1 MVVKVN
7 DKSVK
12 IPDETINKYIDKLSL
27 TKDEAIALYLE
38 EEGYQVNAE
47 YEELDKKAKQ
57 VKILKGAKADAPSKP
72 RKPRTV
78 KISDEKQELF
88 TFVQNALIA
97 EYSADNVQVVKENK
111 LFTVAIGDK
120 VFKIDLI
127 EQRKPSA

>member
-1 MVVKVN
+1 MTVKVN
-7 DKSVK
+7 EKSVR
-12 IPDETINKYIDKLSL
+12 IPDETIKKYMDKLSL

-57 VKILKGAKADAPSKP
+57 VKILKGAKAETPNKP

-88 TFVQNALIA
+88 AFVQNALIA
-97 EYSADNVQVVKENK
+97 EYSADNVKVVKENK

-127 EQRKPSA
+127 EQRKPTT

>member
-57 VKILKGAKADAPSKP
+57 VKILKGAKADTPSKP

-88 TFVQNALIA
+88 GYIVNALNA
-97 EYSADNVQVVKENK
+97 EYSAEILKENK
-111 LFTVAIGDK
+111 LISVKIGDK
-120 VFKIDLI
+120 VFKLDLI
-127 EQRKPSA
+127 EQRKPKA

>member
-57 VKILKGAKADAPSKP
+57 VKILKGAKADTLSKP

-78 KISDEKQELF
+78 KISDEKQKLF
-88 TFVQNALIA
+88 GYIVNALNA
-97 EYSADNVQVVKENK
+97 EYSAEILKENK
-111 LFTVAIGDK
+111 LISVKIGDK
-120 VFKIDLI
+120 VFKLDLI
-127 EQRKPSA
+127 EQRKPKA

>member
-1 MVVKVN
+1 MTVKVN
-7 DKSVK
+7 EKSVR
-12 IPDETINKYIDKLSL
+12 IPDETIKKYIDKLSL

-57 VKILKGAKADAPSKP
+57 VKILKGAKAETPNKP

-88 TFVQNALIA
+88 AFVQNALIA
-97 EYSADNVQVVKENK
+97 EYNADNVKIVKENK

-127 EQRKPSA
+127 EQRKPTT

>member
-57 VKILKGAKADAPSKP
+57 VKILKGAKADAPTKP

-78 KISDEKQELF
+78 KISDEKQKLF
-88 TFVQNALIA
+88 GYIVNALNA
-97 EYSADNVQVVKENK
+97 EYSAEILKENK
-111 LFTVAIGDK
+111 LISVKIGDK
-120 VFKIDLI
+120 VFKLDLI
-127 EQRKPSA
+127 EQRKPKA

>member
-1 MVVKVN
+1 MVVKIN
-7 DKSVK
+7 EKSVK
-12 IPDETINKYIDKLSL
+12 IPDETIKKYIDKLSL

-57 VKILKGAKADAPSKP
+57 VKILKGAKAEIPSKP

-88 TFVQNALIA
+88 AFVQNALIA
-97 EYSADNVQVVKENK
+97 ECGADNVKVVKDNK
-111 LFTVAIGDK
+111 LLTVTIGEK

-127 EQRKPSA
+127 EQRKPTT